1 MRYVAVLDA
10 CVLYPALVRNI
21 LLSLAAADLYRAKWT
36 DDIQREWVDSL
47 LANRPD
53 VQRSQIDKTCAE
65 MSRSIPNCLVK
76 NYQPLIGM
84 CELPDENDRHVLAAA
99 IRCNAHAIV
108 TANLAD
114 FPKHALIPYD
124 IEVQHPDDFIV
135 NQIDLSTAYA
145 VTAIKAMRARMRN
158 PAYTPSELLAAIER
172 HQLPQTAT
180 YLRDWQALI

>member
-21 LLSLAAADLYRAKWT
+21 LLSLAAAGLYRARWS

-47 LANRPD
+47 LANRED
-53 VQRSQIDKTCAE
+53 LTRTRIERTCAE
-65 MSRSIPNCLVK
+65 MARSIPDCLVK
-76 NYQPLIGM
+76 NYQPLVDTL
-84 CELPDENDRHVLAAA
+84 ELPDANDRHVLAVA

-114 FPKHALIPYD
+114 FPKDALAVYD

-135 NQIDLSTAYA
+135 NQIDLSTADGM
-145 VTAIKAMRARMRN
+145 TAIKAMRARMRN

-172 HQLPQTAT
+172 HQLPQTAA